1 MNLDISYFFSTSSSL
16 IINSVILAF
25 LVFALIRLLLVILML
40 REEKNAVDDL
50 RESADSLLKQYPAP
64 PILELVKD
72 LKDSSVVKRRF
83 VEFQK
88 IKFNGK
94 ELSIELIQK
103 VQSNIRLP
111 DSVSSRRIAGI
122 LVLLGLL
129 GTLLGLSV
137 GVNQMESLLNSK
149 QNFNSITDN
158 MLGFIQG
165 MSTAFSTTLA
175 GIVATLF
182 LMFIIFLV
190 EKFRNNIEASFELIV
205 VSQVLPVY
213 SFSHKKDDLAEIK
226 EIIKDSRNVIE
237 KVTKETI
244 NTNLDTRQL
253 FMKMHDSVLT
263 LTKSIENISE
273 PFKQS
278 SLIQDQMLNLLQK
291 IESSLSDSQDI
302 SKSISNAVNRFT
314 DKTDNLN
321 YLMSETLVKMKEQ
334 NADLQLLRESLSD
347 SITWNQSLSGKV
359 ESLSKNTD
367 SLVSNLSELIP
378 EMTNLTVRAVNTA
391 TSNMI
396 DQLDILKISTEEIFR
411 SYIEQMQSGS
421 LEISSRIRNE
431 LSEVLNSVLSEL
443 AQIKESIISG
453 IHNENQEFSETIE
466 KNTELLSTATEKVN
480 NFQSNL
486 LSVIDAQVLAMEK
499 MTVRNEEVNHAI
511 MDDLSNS
518 RKIFIDE
525 LGSGQIMVAE
535 NIEKGLKE
543 QLSELSREIK
553 ELTNTVS
560 EKLVNSNGANTKK
573 MDISLDLAPLTKP
586 TNQILELLQELK
598 ILVTSFEQ
606 KKKSGL
612 FGMFGGSK

>member
-1 MNLDISYFFSTSSSL
+1 MAEKKSIES
-16 IINSVILAF
+16 
-25 LVFALIRLLLVILML
+25 L
-40 REEKNAVDDL
+40 RETADDL
-50 RESADSLLKQYPAP
+50 LKKYPAP
-64 PILELVKD
+64 TILKLVEN
-72 LKDSSVVKRRF
+72 LKDTSVIKRRF
-83 VEFQK
+83 IEYQK

-103 VQSNIRLP
+103 VQSNIKLP
-111 DSVSSRRIAGI
+111 NSTSAKRIAGI

-137 GVNQMESLLNSK
+137 GVTQMQNLLNK
-149 QNFNSITDN
+149 EQNFTLISNSMIK
-158 MLGFIQG
+158 FIEG

-175 GIVATLF
+175 GIIATLF
-182 LMFIIFLV
+182 LMFVIFLA
-190 EKFRNNIEASFELIV
+190 EKFRNSIEVSFEMIM

-226 EIIKDSRNVIE
+226 EIIKDTRSVIE

-253 FMKMHDSVLT
+253 FTKMHDSVLT
-263 LTKSIENISE
+263 LTKSIETISE

-278 SLIQDQMLNLLQK
+278 SRIQDQMLNLLEK
-291 IESSLSDSQDI
+291 IEKSLSDSQGI
-302 SKSISNAVNRFT
+302 SHSISDAVNRFT
-314 DKTDNLN
+314 DKTDSLN
-321 YLMSETLVKMKEQ
+321 YLMGETLVKMSEQ

-347 SITWNQSLSGKV
+347 SISWNQSLTGKV
-359 ESLSKNTD
+359 ENLSVNTH
-367 SLVSNLSELIP
+367 SLVSTLKELIP
-378 EMTNLTVRAVNTA
+378 EMRDLTVSAVNTTA
-391 TSNMI
+391 SNMI
-396 DQLDILKISTEEIFR
+396 DQINILKISTEEIFK

-443 AQIKESIISG
+443 SQIKESIIYG

-466 KNTELLSTATEKVN
+466 KNTELLSTATEKVH

-486 LSVIDAQVLAMEK
+486 LSVIDAQVMAMEK
-499 MTVRNEEVNHAI
+499 MTTRNEEVNYAI

-518 RKIFIDE
+518 RKVFIDE

-535 NIEKGLKE
+535 NIEKSLKE
-543 QLSELSREIK
+543 QLSELSHEIK
-553 ELTNTVS
+553 ELTNSVS
-560 EKLVNSNGANTKK
+560 ENLVTSNGASTKK
-573 MDISLDLAPLTKP
+573 MDISVDLAPLTKP

-598 ILVTSFEQ
+598 ALVTSFEQ

-612 FGMFGGSK
+612 FGIFGGSR